1 MNKYQNGKIYKIICN
16 VTGDVYVG
24 STIKILKKRLCQ
36 HKSHAKKTRNICSYI
51 IIDRG
56 DYKIELIEDYPCNNS
71 KELRKREGYYQKEID
86 CINKR
91 IAGRDCKGWREDNK
105 EHLKIKRKQYCID
118 NVESIAEYQ
127 KEYSKNNKEK
137 LSKYNKEYH
146 IKNREKIIVKVK
158 KYHDDNKEKIDE
170 YQKSYYQENK
180 EKLKNSAKKYHEDNK
195 DKIKERR
202 RLYYQKN
209 KDKINQQRKEKRLK
223 NKKPS
228 VVHNCECGG
237 SYTNGKARH
246 EKTKK
251 HISFYSN

>member
-1 MNKYQNGKIYKIICN
+1 MNKYQNGKIYKIVCN
-16 VTGDVYVG
+16 ITGDVYVG
-24 STIKILKKRLCQ
+24 STIKTLEKRLIH
-36 HKSHAKKTRNICSYI
+36 HKSDAKMKQNICSYI

-91 IAGRDCKGWREDNK
+91 IAGRNGKGWREDNK

-118 NVESIAEYQ
+118 NAESIAEYQ

-158 KYHDDNKEKIDE
+158 KYHDENKEKIDE
-170 YQKSYYQENK
+170 YQKSYYQKNK
-180 EKLKNSAKKYHEDNK
+180 EKLKNRVKQNRLNNLER
-195 DKIKERR
+195 DKETK

-209 KDKINQQRKEKRLK
+209 KERIARERKEKRLK
-223 NKKPS
+223 NKKPL

-237 SYTNGKARH
+237 SYTRGKARH